1 VFVLEEAPRADA
13 TEHLLI
19 RLHQGQASVGGC
31 ACVKS
36 THSQHSSTSPAG
48 EMSLAHR
55 APITRFVRL
64 PISSPSGP
72 PALSLDLLL
81 PSRCAICCFCKYL
94 NHSVFIRSTP
104 RMSWMNSF
112 PYSYNAYGWMCILTL
127 LGSEPLFIVIIAF
140 RVQETVCVVCS
151 NLNLIVN
158 SASKS
163 IHLRHNLTGYNDNFA
178 HTLKN
183 KGSKRGFLQ

>member
-1 VFVLEEAPRADA
+1 MFFLSVCEGLAGGCLLGRGVVFVLEEAPRADA
-13 TEHLLI
+13 TELLLI

-104 RMSWMNSF
+104 RMSSMNSF

-127 LGSEPLFIVIIAF
+127 LGSEAFIVIIAF
-140 RVQETVCVVCS
+140 RVKETVCC
-151 NLNLIVN
+151 L
-158 SASKS
+158 
-163 IHLRHNLTGYNDNFA
+163 
-178 HTLKN
+178 LKPPPYSEL
-183 KGSKRGFLQ
+183 GEQQ